1 MYCFITLL
9 FRIHSTP
16 FTKKLAGSCATVAL
30 IVEKSYIRVPGQLIQ
45 SNNIDAS
52 LKILGFSP
60 AFAAIVWMNLMI
72 TIYTQIQSKKSART
86 AKALK

>member
-1 MYCFITLL
+1 MYCCITIL

-16 FTKKLAGSCATVAL
+16 FTKSCATVVL

-52 LKILGFSP
+52 LKMLGFSP
-60 AFAAIVWMNLMI
+60 AFAAIVWMNLLI